1 MYSVFTLEH
10 PRGPEFTPPLSP
22 TMKCVMILTVQ
33 FFLVYGL
40 IWIGVTLEE
49 FLDNWDLSLLHTTME
64 SAKATIMFCPMLA
77 ILFVGTRMRALQ
89 LTDNKGA
96 PQGYVQDGMYMATW
110 SLLLQ
115 FAMVLITPLA
125 TGKPAE
131 VDQDGNIK

>member
-89 LTDNKGA
+89 LSNNRGA
-96 PQGYVQDGMYMATW
+96 PQGYVQDGMYCATW
-110 SLLLQ
+110 SVLLQ
-115 FAMVLITPLA
+115 FAMCVAVPIC
-125 TGKPAE
+125 TGRAPRM
-131 VDQDGNIK
+131 DDD